1 MEEVFLLKECLSKLE
16 DTLKARVNSSQL
28 KVGQSYTGDVIK
40 TILNECG
47 FNIERSATLQALIQ
61 VRNKAEI
68 EVLTNMMTEYFF
80 IASA

>member
-61 VRNKAEI
+61 VRNIGKI
-68 EVLTNMMTEYFF
+68 EVLTIMVEYFF